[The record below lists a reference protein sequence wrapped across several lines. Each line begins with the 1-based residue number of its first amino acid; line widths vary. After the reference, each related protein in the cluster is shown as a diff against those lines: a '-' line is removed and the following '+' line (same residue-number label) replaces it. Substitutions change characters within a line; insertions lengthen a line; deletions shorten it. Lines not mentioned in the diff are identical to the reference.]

1 MSFEGKRL
9 QAGDIGDEEDVGDTT
24 VARERGTRCLMA
36 KQLKVA
42 VLGATGAVGETML
55 RVLHER
61 RFPASEVIAL
71 ASPASAGRKVR
82 FGDGELTIRPVTPD
96 AFSGVDLALFSAG
109 SGPSKEWAPIAAK
122 AGALVVD
129 NSSAWRMDPD
139 VPLCVPEVN
148 LEAARNPKKGI
159 VANPNCST
167 IQMLVAIKPIYDLSR
182 IRRVV
187 VSTYQ
192 AISGAGAKAVEAF
205 KAQSH
210 AYARGETV
218 EHGILKGQLAGS
230 LLMEWKRDE
239 TNGYQEEELKM
250 IFETRKILGDPEIRI
265 SPTTVRVPVLN
276 GHSESIA
283 IEASRAL
290 TVEEVRAALAKAPG
304 VKLSDVS
311 SYPTPLHAD
320 GIDDVL
326 VGRIREDLGN
336 PGGILLWV
344 VGDNVRKGAALNAV
358 QIAEGLLL

>member
-1 MSFEGKRL
+1 
-9 QAGDIGDEEDVGDTT
+9 
-24 VARERGTRCLMA
+24 MA
-36 KQLKVA
+36 KQFKVA

-82 FGDGELTIRPVTPD
+82 FGDGELVVRPVSAD
-96 AFSGVDLALFSAG
+96 AFHGVDLALFSAG
-109 SGPSKEWAPIAAK
+109 SGPSKEWGPIAAK

-148 LEAARNPKKGI
+148 LAAARHPKKGI

-167 IQMLVAIKPIYDLSR
+167 IQMLVALEPIRRLSR
-182 IRRVV
+182 IRRIV

-205 KAQSH
+205 RAQSR
-210 AYARGETV
+210 AFAAGETI
-218 EHGILKGQLAGS
+218 EPGILNGQLAGS
-230 LLMEWKRDE
+230 LLMEWKRDAA
-239 TNGYQEEELKM
+239 TGYQEEELKM
-250 IFETRKILGDPEIRI
+250 IHETRKIFDDPEIRV
-265 SPTTVRVPVLN
+265 SPTTVRVPVVN

-290 TVEEVRAALAKAPG
+290 TVAEVREALAKAPG
-304 VKLSDVS
+304 VRLVDDFAKGV
-311 SYPTPLHAD
+311 YPKPIDAD

-326 VGRIREDLGN
+326 VGRVREDLGN

-344 VGDNVRKGAALNAV
+344 VGDNVRKGAATNAV
-358 QIAEGLLL
+358 QIAEGLLVG

>member
-1 MSFEGKRL
+1 MGK
-9 QAGDIGDEEDVGDTT
+9 QF
-24 VARERGTRCLMA
+24 
-36 KQLKVA
+36 KVA

-82 FGDGELTIRPVTPD
+82 FGDGELTVRPVSAD

-148 LEAARNPKKGI
+148 LAAARNPKKGI

-167 IQMLVAIKPIYDLSR
+167 IQMLVALKPIHDLSR
-182 IRRVV
+182 IRRIV

-205 KAQSH
+205 REQS
-210 AYARGETV
+210 AAFARGEKV
-218 EHGILKGQLAGS
+218 HHGPLNGQLVGS
-230 LLMEWKRDE
+230 LLMEWKRDPA
-239 TNGYQEEELKM
+239 TGYQEEELKM
-250 IFETRKILGDPEIRI
+250 IHETRKILDDAEIRI
-265 SPTTVRVPVLN
+265 SPTTVRVPVVN

-290 TVEEVRAALAKAPG
+290 TVDEVREALSKAPG
-304 VKLSDVS
+304 VKLVDDFSKGA
-311 SYPTPLHAD
+311 YPRPIDAD
-320 GIDDVL
+320 GKDDVF
-326 VGRIREDLGN
+326 VGRVREDLGN
-336 PGGILLWV
+336 PGGILLWCV
-344 VGDNVRKGAALNAV
+344 SDNVRKGAATNAV